1 MSAKKNIS
9 FVSNPIVW
17 IVLIALGVA
26 GALIALTWLSS
37 RPVKPPAQ
45 ETTAP
50 APPPTQQEQPQ
61 PPSEPALP
69 PPPPL
74 VENIPEQPTRGVA
87 DAPVTIVEFA
97 EFYCPYCARHL
108 FQTFPKIDEEY
119 IRPGLVKY
127 VFHNLIVHGEV
138 AQLAAQA
145 GECAHAQG
153 HFWEYHDRL
162 FYVIFEEGKGHLNE
176 DDLKAIARELSLDEE
191 AFASCLRSEQAQAE
205 IKKDRKILE
214 EMLAQVS
221 EAERPR
227 SIGTPLFFINGH
239 PLVGAWPYEKFK
251 QMIDAELAKQ
261 GK

>member
-1 MSAKKNIS
+1 
-9 FVSNPIVW
+9 VSNPIVW
-17 IVLIALGVA
+17 IVILAIVVA
-26 GALIALTWLSS
+26 GALIAINWISS
-37 RPVKPPAQ
+37 RPAKPPAQ
-45 ETTAP
+45 ETTTAP
-50 APPPTQQEQPQ
+50 APLPTQ
-61 PPSEPALP
+61 PSSTS
-69 PPPPL
+69 
-74 VENIPEQPTRGVA
+74 VENAPEQPTKGVA
-87 DAPVTIVEFA
+87 DAPVTIEEFA
-97 EFYCPYCARHL
+97 EFYCPFCARHL

-176 DDLKAIARELSLDEE
+176 EDLQSLARELGLDEE
-191 AFASCLRSEQAQAE
+191 AFASCLNSDWAKAQIE
-205 IKKDRKILE
+205 KDRQVLQE
-214 EMLAQVS
+214 FLAKLPES
-221 EAERPR
+221 EKPR

-251 QMIDAELAKQ
+251 AMIDAELAK
-261 GK
+261 

>member
-1 MSAKKNIS
+1 MSAKKNVS
-9 FVSNPIVW
+9 LVSNPIVW
-17 IVLIALGVA
+17 IVILAIAAA
-26 GALIALTWLSS
+26 GALIAINWISS
-37 RPVKPPAQ
+37 RPAKRA
-45 ETTAP
+45 AP
-50 APPPTQQEQPQ
+50 APPPTQ
-61 PPSEPALP
+61 PSSTS
-69 PPPPL
+69 
-74 VENIPEQPTRGVA
+74 VENAPEQPTKGVA
-87 DAPVTIVEFA
+87 DAPVTIEEFA
-97 EFYCPYCARHL
+97 EFYCPFCARHL

-176 DDLKAIARELSLDEE
+176 EDLQSLARELGLNEE
-191 AFASCLRSEQAQAE
+191 AFASCLNSDWAKAQIE
-205 IKKDRKILE
+205 KDRQVLQE
-214 EMLAQVS
+214 FLAKLPES
-221 EAERPR
+221 EKPR

-251 QMIDAELAKQ
+251 AMIDA
-261 GK
+261 